1 MQKSERFCLVA
12 RESRRSIVL
21 VKEMLSLPSFAEATV
36 VAGASHLDNEI
47 ESAMIL
53 EGPDIQNW
61 GRRNQLIISSYFALE
76 GLDSVGLG
84 KFFRT
89 MSTIGIGALA
99 IKPGR
104 AVDEI
109 PREIVDLCEDFD
121 LPLIRLS
128 PQVKYEAILMDVLGH
143 VLDTNLTLLNR
154 FYESHRHIMTLAL
167 KQPSIPYILNTLKN
181 SLMTDTTYLDTQR
194 DRRLST
200 NSARAAFTG
209 YSFERHDPGPY
220 QTHAYFDARLF
231 YQKEA
236 SRSADSE
243 PCPRGTRP
251 VQASCMA
258 SADANE
264 GADRVENALAIRIPS
279 SDGVDYY
286 LIIHSDGTELSQVD
300 TMLVENIVS
309 LLQIEILKQNA
320 VKQKLFYQNNNTVH
334 DLLLGRFNTH
344 ERVNE
349 ALALLNIDQF
359 PLYEVLLVRSALL
372 DPSDT
377 DRQDELHQTIRRR
390 LRSAYPGIVYYVNS
404 DRLLIL
410 HNFRSELSGI
420 DIEEVQRT
428 LSKLHESSTLPLFTH
443 FAVLSSTADRYSL
456 PEINNDVMN
465 AYKLF
470 DDSSYRD
477 VSIRFDDL
485 GIYKLLLGSDE
496 ALQQDR
502 LIDPRLTRMHDE
514 QPDLFNTLVRLCEN
528 GLSYP
533 KTAED
538 LFLHPKTVRYRVER
552 AREVYRVNVKD
563 PNDYL
568 QIILASKIYTL
579 RKG

>member
-1 MQKSERFCLVA
+1 MH
-12 RESRRSIVL
+12 
-21 VKEMLSLPSFAEATV
+21 VKEMLSLPSFAGSEV
-36 VAGASHLDNEI
+36 IAGSSHLDNEI

-53 EGPDIQNW
+53 EGADIQNW
-61 GRRNQLIISSYFALE
+61 GRRNQLIISSYFALAD
-76 GLDSVGLG
+76 LDAVGLG
-84 KFFRT
+84 RFFRT

-109 PREIVDLCEDFD
+109 PREIVELCDDFD

-154 FYESHRHIMTLAL
+154 FYESHRHVMTLAL
-167 KQPSIPYILNTLKN
+167 KQPSISYILNTLKN
-181 SLMTDTTYLDTQR
+181 SLMADTTYLDTQR

-200 NSARAAFTG
+200 NPARAAFTG
-209 YSFERHDPGPY
+209 YSFARRDPSPY

-231 YQKEA
+231 YRDA
-236 SRSADSE
+236 SENAGAGG
-243 PCPRGTRP
+243 GTGDGG
-251 VQASCMA
+251 AA
-258 SADANE
+258 ADASVPE
-264 GADRVENALAIRIPS
+264 MLDGADRAENALAIRIPS
-279 SDGVDYY
+279 SDGVASS

-334 DLLLGRFNTH
+334 DLLLGRFSSE
-344 ERVNE
+344 ERVDE
-349 ALALLNIDQF
+349 ALALLNVDRF
-359 PLYEVLLVRSALL
+359 PLYEVLLVRSTLL

-377 DRQDELHQTIRRR
+377 DRQDELHQAIRRR
-390 LRSAYPGIVYYVNS
+390 LRSAYPGIVYYVNG
-404 DRLLIL
+404 DRLLVL
-410 HNFRSELSGI
+410 HNYRSELSGI
-420 DIEEVQRT
+420 DINEVQRILT
-428 LSKLHESSTLPLFTH
+428 KLHESSTLPLFTH
-443 FAVLSSTADRYSL
+443 FAVLSSSTDRYRL

-477 VSIRFDDL
+477 VSMRFDDL
-485 GIYKLLLGSDE
+485 GIYKLLLGSDDH
-496 ALQQDR
+496 LQQEK

-514 QPDLFNTLVRLCEN
+514 QPELFNTLVRLCEN
-528 GLSYP
+528 GISYP
-533 KTAED
+533 KTAEE

-552 AREVYRVNVKD
+552 AREVYRINVKD

-568 QIILASKIYTL
+568 QIILADKIYTL